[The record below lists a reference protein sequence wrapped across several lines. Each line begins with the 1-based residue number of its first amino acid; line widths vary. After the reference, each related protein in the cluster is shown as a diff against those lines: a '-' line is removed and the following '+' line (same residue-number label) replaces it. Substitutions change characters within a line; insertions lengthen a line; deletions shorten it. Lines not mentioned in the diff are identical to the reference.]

1 MTTVRTISPVD
12 GSTSAATD
20 RDRSALV
27 AWAPSIVGGAVTAA
41 NRPVVFATERAFAMF
56 CGSPGAPSQ
65 TSSQP
70 SIAPMSPSNPVPASL
85 PIAESGRRDDG

>member
-41 NRPVVFATERAFAMF
+41 NRPVVFATERVRDVLWLARRAVADVRAAVDRPDVAIK
-56 CGSPGAPSQ
+56 SRASQ
-65 TSSQP
+65 L
-70 SIAPMSPSNPVPASL
+70 AD
-85 PIAESGRRDDG
+85 RRIREAR